1 MASAALPSGP
11 GACTKPRDAMGTRQ
25 AIIKDAVPIEMWPTV
40 LDAELDDERRAQYQ
54 ARAEAMRLYFAWVPV
69 EEIERRTGQ
78 GQTGLPRLA
87 RRCLKVADD
96 GRVQGFRACIPFIR
110 METYARTAQLLPN
123 SPGARPGL
131 SGALNTI
138 LKRFP
143 DIEKLIVQYVRN
155 EAKRIAVPEHKLRP
169 CDLHRIFLRCLEAK
183 GVGQDEWPFTTKYLG
198 LRSIQQFMKNVLDQ
212 NFARST
218 MAREDSPARAHLSVG
233 KGLPSLLSFDEPY
246 DAVEIDAYKIE
257 AHLTA
262 AFHTP
267 EGLETDLRLDR
278 LNLIAVVDR
287 FSGAVLAYSVVY
299 RPEVNADDIL
309 KVIRDAAS
317 GTWRPMDLTI
327 ADLHYPN
334 GGGLPSGVIE
344 QAQGALWSAT
354 LFDGALAHLSTAVHA
369 RARAALGFAINWGP
383 VAHFERRPN
392 VERTFNQIARTLF
405 KRLPS
410 TTGVN
415 PHSGRADEAE
425 RKAVVHH
432 IRAAEV
438 EQLLD
443 VAFAQHNATPNEGMS
458 YLTPLEVIRYFVD
471 QPDRFE
477 FRKRPADT
485 AADAGFKQHESAVV
499 RGNRSTGRRPYVQ
512 IDRVHYTNEVLA
524 TSAHL
529 IGARLLL
536 EVDEDDM
543 RQVKAFLPNGAELGM
558 LKAHGK
564 WGVTTHSRRTR
575 RAINSLITKR
585 LITVTTFDDPMQ
597 AYMRHLAAYRDK
609 RGKTGPGPKQATE
622 IVRIKKEVGVDAHSI
637 EGARVTEP
645 IMPTNRVDAPLR
657 GRLLSD
663 PPLQFFAKVKNRR

>member
-1 MASAALPSGP
+1 MACAAPRSGSGAGTQP
-11 GACTKPRDAMGTRQ
+11 GDAVGTRQ
-25 AIIKDAVPIEMWPTV
+25 EVIKDAVPIEMWPTV
-40 LDAELDDERRAQYQ
+40 LDAEFDDERRAQYQ

-110 METYARTAQLLPN
+110 TATYARTAELTPG

-131 SGALNTI
+131 SGALETV

-143 DIEKLIVQYVRN
+143 DVEKLTLQYAKN
-155 EAKRIAVPEHKLRP
+155 EAKRIAVPEHRLRP
-169 CDLHRIFLRCLEAK
+169 CDLHRIFLRCLKEK

-198 LRSIQQFMKNVLDQ
+198 LRSIQKFMKDVLDQ
-212 NFARST
+212 HFARST
-218 MAREDSPARAHLSVG
+218 TAREDSHARAHLSVG

-257 AHLTA
+257 AHLTV
-262 AFHTP
+262 AFYTP

-278 LNLIAVVDR
+278 LNLIAAVDR
-287 FSGAVLAYSVVY
+287 FSGAVLAYTVVY

-317 GTWRPMDLTI
+317 GTWRPMELTI
-327 ADLHYPN
+327 ADLHYPD

-425 RKAVVHH
+425 RKAVLHH

-443 VAFAQHNATPNEGMS
+443 VAFAQHNATPNEGVS
-458 YLTPLEVIRYFVD
+458 HLTPLEAIRYFAD
-471 QPDRFE
+471 RPDRFE

-485 AADAGFKQHESAVV
+485 AANAGFKQYESAVV
-499 RGNRSTGRRPYVQ
+499 RGNRTTGRRPYVQ

-524 TSAHL
+524 TSGHL

-543 RQVKAFLPNGAELGM
+543 RQVKAFLPNGAEMGM

-575 RAINSLITKR
+575 KAINSLITKR

-597 AYMRHLAAYRDK
+597 VYMRHLATNPDK
-609 RGKTGPGPKQATE
+609 RGKKGPGPKQATE
-622 IVRIKKEVGVDAHSI
+622 IVRIKKEVGLDARSI
-637 EGARVTEP
+637 DGARITES
-645 IMPTNRVDAPLR
+645 TTAANRVETPLR
-657 GRLLSD
+657 GRMLSD
-663 PPLQFFAKVKNRR
+663 PPPGFFTKVKNRR